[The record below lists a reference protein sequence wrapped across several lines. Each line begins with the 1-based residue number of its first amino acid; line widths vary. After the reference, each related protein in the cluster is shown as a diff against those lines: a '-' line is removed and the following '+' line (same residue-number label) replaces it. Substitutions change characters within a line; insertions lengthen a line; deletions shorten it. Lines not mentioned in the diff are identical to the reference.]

1 MKVVLSSLLKPKVTP
16 PNIFSIVTTNN
27 AAKTIGEDKT
37 EVERKIESATE
48 GLTPQFSKSLHRIS
62 GADALKIACYIIS
75 LKTEINPSIH
85 YRGNIILCLTK
96 LLRFVNDHYA
106 TKALN
111 QINREEVL
119 AFLDN
124 FRKSESVDPMHKW
137 IGTYNLQRAYLTKF
151 FKWLYNP
158 HVGNA
163 VRPTPPIVEN
173 IGHLK
178 RREMSIYKP
187 TDLWTEE
194 DDRLF
199 LKYCPSKRMK
209 CYHTVSMDMSSR
221 PHEILKLK
229 IRDIVFKTS
238 GNYKY
243 AEVLLNGKTGTRHIP
258 LINSIPHVKDY
269 LDHEHPQPSNP
280 RAPFICGIGKSLG
293 RAIGERALFKIYDN
307 YKKEYFPKLMYN
319 PNITPEDKQK
329 IRELLKKPWNPY
341 IRRHTG
347 LTEKSFMLKSHVLN
361 QYAGWTQGSVMSQ
374 KYLHYF
380 GNESSENILEA
391 YGIITKDKNQSSI
404 LAPKQC
410 PNCNEPNKPDS
421 KFCGKC
427 RMVLTYDAYSETI
440 EDKQQKDDEIQRLK
454 EQMVAM
460 QEAQKEI
467 CDLLK
472 DPVKLSEMLKLD

>member
-229 IRDIVFKTS
+229 IRSWHK
-238 GNYKY
+238 
-243 AEVLLNGKTGTRHIP
+243 
-258 LINSIPHVKDY
+258 
-269 LDHEHPQPSNP
+269 
-280 RAPFICGIGKSLG
+280 
-293 RAIGERALFKIYDN
+293 
-307 YKKEYFPKLMYN
+307 
-319 PNITPEDKQK
+319 
-329 IRELLKKPWNPY
+329 
-341 IRRHTG
+341 
-347 LTEKSFMLKSHVLN
+347 
-361 QYAGWTQGSVMSQ
+361 
-374 KYLHYF
+374 
-380 GNESSENILEA
+380 
-391 YGIITKDKNQSSI
+391 
-404 LAPKQC
+404 
-410 PNCNEPNKPDS
+410 
-421 KFCGKC
+421 
-427 RMVLTYDAYSETI
+427 
-440 EDKQQKDDEIQRLK
+440 
-454 EQMVAM
+454 
-460 QEAQKEI
+460 
-467 CDLLK
+467 
-472 DPVKLSEMLKLD
+472 